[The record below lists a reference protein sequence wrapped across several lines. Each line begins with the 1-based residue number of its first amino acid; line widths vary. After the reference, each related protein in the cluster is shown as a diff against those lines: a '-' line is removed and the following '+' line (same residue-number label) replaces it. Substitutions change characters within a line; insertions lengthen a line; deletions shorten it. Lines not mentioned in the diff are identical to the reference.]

1 MNARFLRV
9 AKLNGHHN
17 RAQAGGWG
25 LWQAARA
32 GEREAWEA
40 ITQKNYSHS
49 AWKASLRC
57 LRRLMVVVPK
67 KRTMCDWCG
76 GGGRWG
82 ELGGEGGAGGGGGG
96 GGGGGAEVMEVQG
109 NQSNHSLTPAPPQN
123 PNFKWIEMKGHLL
136 IIRSHQG
143 KCEEL
148 EETKQSWQ
156 NWLLA
161 SQLSHLRAD
170 IGRGLGEGW
179 GFQNIFAPRLKTFLF
194 QSPDFRLIKLVIVLL
209 SDYSNTHHS
218 LLRESQNFYEINF
231 PCFSF
236 SFWHIC

>member
-82 ELGGEGGAGGGGGG
+82 ELGGEAGAGGGGGE
-96 GGGGGAEVMEVQG
+96 GGGAEVMEVQG

-136 IIRSHQG
+136 IIRSHQNV
-143 KCEEL
+143 KSWR
-148 EETKQSWQ
+148 KQSKVDKIDFWRR
-156 NWLLA
+156 NSAIWEPTLA
-161 SQLSHLRAD
+161 AGWERA
-170 IGRGLGEGW
+170 E
-179 GFQNIFAPRLKTFLF
+179 ASKTFL
-194 QSPDFRLIKLVIVLL
+194 PRG
-209 SDYSNTHHS
+209 
-218 LLRESQNFYEINF
+218 
-231 PCFSF
+231 
-236 SFWHIC
+236 